1 MVFARRYS
9 GRRYSE
15 RRTVPNWTPNK
26 EFSDDVFTF
35 VRIRYSSGYGGG
47 FYGGGY
53 GVGAVFVAPGES
65 QEVSLRLTP
74 PERATQGSF
83 HFSLVARGRDH
94 RTQLPLTLHLAKT
107 IPNWLAMSASLPT
120 LKGSESTHFSYDI
133 KLDNKSGHDAMVN
146 LSAQAPDGF
155 DVSFTPQYGSQQVT
169 SIRVKAGASKDV
181 SAKVSLP
188 ERAQAGK
195 YRLTVHAASGKTA
208 AQLPLTMIVTG
219 EPRLSV
225 TTPSGRLSGTATV
238 GHTTQLAL
246 DVVNDGSAPARDLK
260 LSADSPSHW
269 KVSFDPE
276 SLGRLAPHQTAK
288 VTASVTPASR
298 SLAGDYMLT
307 LEANGDTTD
316 ASADY
321 RVTVMTSTLWGSIG
335 VGIAAASILVVGF
348 AVSKF
353 GRR

>member
-316 ASADY
+316 ALADY